1 MLKITRHLLKSFSK
15 KKIFL
20 LFLLILLS
28 SVLEILSVTSII
40 PLISSFA
47 TENSSQIFLYEKI
60 KYFINFKDINEYIIF
75 LSIIILIIFTVKFF
89 ISSFVVIFSNNFL
102 TDVRQFLSRELI
114 NRYLSQNYIWH
125 CQNNKSRFLNIL
137 TEQTTVFT
145 LNYLQAVLHLTVE
158 LFLLFAIIFVLFFIN
173 SKLFLIVTV
182 FSLFIIFLINK
193 FSKKHSY
200 FLGKERERNANFI
213 FKYLNE
219 NLSGIKE
226 IIIYSG
232 QKIIT
237 NKYLDNLLKLS
248 KSIAKHLNYI
258 EIGRYGLELLGV
270 TLVFLILIIM
280 SIDETISKT
289 NIIETIGVYVLA
301 LFRILP
307 LLNRLSTYTQRIRNG
322 HISAEKI
329 YSFINS
335 TEITGK
341 ERKNVNLEKK
351 IELKNVSFKYPDQKN
366 LILDNINLEI
376 KKNELIGIFG
386 KSGGGKT
393 TLTNILM
400 GLLQPLSGNIYI
412 DGKDMVKNNLSFSHQ
427 SSFLSQDLFSIDSSI
442 INNIT
447 LTDEKINI
455 SNLKYAL
462 RNSMLKTDIAYKRLN
477 LKMNIGDSVKKI
489 SGGQLQRINI
499 ARALYRRPTLLI
511 MDEPTSALDRDGQKA
526 FSEILLKLKSSI
538 TTIVISHDQNLLKNF
553 DKIYNLNNEKLE
565 LVRNI

>member
-1 MLKITRHLLKSFSK
+1 
-15 KKIFL
+15 
-20 LFLLILLS
+20 
-28 SVLEILSVTSII
+28 
-40 PLISSFA
+40 
-47 TENSSQIFLYEKI
+47 
-60 KYFINFKDINEYIIF
+60 
-75 LSIIILIIFTVKFF
+75 
-89 ISSFVVIFSNNFL
+89 
-102 TDVRQFLSRELI
+102 
-114 NRYLSQNYIWH
+114 
-125 CQNNKSRFLNIL
+125 
-137 TEQTTVFT
+137 
-145 LNYLQAVLHLTVE
+145 LQAVLHLTVE

-335 TEITGK
+335 TEITDK
-341 ERKNVNLEKK
+341 EKKKINLEKK
-351 IELKNVSFKYPDQKN
+351 IELKNVTFKYPDQKN

-412 DGKDMVKNNLSFSHQ
+412 DGQDMVKNNLSFSHQ
-427 SSFLSQDLFSIDSSI
+427 SSFLSQDLFSIDSSV

-511 MDEPTSALDRDGQKA
+511 MDEPTSALDKDGQKA
-526 FSEILLKLKSSI
+526 FSEILLKLKSNI
-538 TTIVISHDQNLLKNF
+538 TIIVISHDQNLLKNF
-553 DKIYNLNNEKLE
+553 DKIYKLNNEKLE
-565 LVRNI
+565 LERNI